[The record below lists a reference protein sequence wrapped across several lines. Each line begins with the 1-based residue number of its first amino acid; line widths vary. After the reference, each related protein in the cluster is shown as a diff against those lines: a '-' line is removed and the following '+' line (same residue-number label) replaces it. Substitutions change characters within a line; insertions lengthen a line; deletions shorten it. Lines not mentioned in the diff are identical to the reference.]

1 MNHVALVGLGF
12 LAGTAGMKVIA
23 SKPVRKACVKGL
35 VQGMKAKDQCET
47 LIEEAKAEFDDL
59 MAEAE
64 YEKDAQSEDVVVV
77 EEAKAPAKKITRA
90 RAKKTKAA
98 EAE

>member
-1 MNHVALVGLGF
+1 MNHVALVALGA
-12 LAGTAGMKVIA
+12 LAGAVGGKAIT

-35 VQGMKAKDQCET
+35 VQGMKAKDQCES

-64 YEKDAQSEDVVVV
+64 YEKDKQEDDAD
-77 EEAKAPAKKITRA
+77 EEPAEKPAPAKKTRTRA
-90 RAKKTKAA
+90 KSAKAA
-98 EAE
+98 KAE